1 MILLNRRQLRIK
13 VMQSLYAFFQSE
25 DENIIVAE
33 KELIKSIEKY
43 YELLLYQLAFIV
55 EVADFA
61 SKVQDDAKQK
71 YLPST
76 QELKTNCRFRDNVI
90 ISNIADNIDF
100 IKKIDNKKV
109 NWNEGS
115 EIVHKTFTAFR
126 NTEAYKNY
134 MNLPEVSFQD
144 DKNIVLNF
152 FETQIVDSEL
162 LLNYYEE
169 RSIYWV
175 DDLDLVDYTLHKF
188 LKSFKEEVNV
198 SDTYSIFQFDET
210 DEKEDHEYIVNLFK
224 KTIFNEAAYEKL
236 ISEKT
241 KNWEVERIAMMD
253 VLLMKM
259 AICEVLEFSNIP
271 IKVSLNE
278 YIEISKLYSTPKSK
292 IFINGILDKIVEE
305 LAENKKIKKVGRGLM
320 Q

>member
-1 MILLNRRQLRIK
+1 LSFL
-13 VMQSLYAFFQSE
+13 
-25 DENIIVAE
+25 
-33 KELIKSIEKY
+33 
-43 YELLLYQLAFIV
+43 V
-55 EVADFA
+55 EVAEVA
-61 SKVQDDAKQK
+61 LKVQDDAKQK
-71 YLPST
+71 HLPSKE
-76 QELKTNCRFRDNVI
+76 ELKTNCQFRDNKI
-90 ISNIADNIDF
+90 ISMIADNIDF
-100 IKKIDNKKV
+100 NSKIDQKKIQ
-109 NWNEGS
+109 WNEGA
-115 EIVHKTFTAFR
+115 EIVRKTFTTFR
-126 NTEAYKNY
+126 NTEAYQNY
-134 MNLPEVSFQD
+134 ANLSEVSFQD
-144 DKNIVLNF
+144 DKNILLYF
-152 FETQIVDSEL
+152 FENQIIDSEL

-175 DDLDLVDYTLHKF
+175 DDLDLVNYTLHKF
-188 LKSFKEEVNV
+188 IKAFKDNTEIT
-198 SDTYSIFQFDET
+198 DTFSIFLFNET
-210 DEKEDHEYIVNLFK
+210 DEKEDHDYVVNLFK
-224 KTIFNEAAYEKL
+224 KTISNEGGYEKL